1 MLKDKIKKIYFKKSN
16 VEGSY
21 LITKQILNENV
32 ITLWK
37 EK

>member
-1 MLKDKIKKIYFKKSN
+1 METKFDTKNKLKSN

-32 ITLWK
+32 ITLRK